1 MGTPGNVDAKTS
13 GHKVLIELINRP
25 GLPEKALVQAI
36 RALGALEVGLQR
48 LTLELF
54 SSLTQIRN
62 IPGKTRE
69 CGLQLPPKL
78 SDGVVDHFRAE

>member
-48 LTLELF
+48 LKIL
-54 SSLTQIRN
+54 RYRA
-62 IPGKTRE
+62 RE
-69 CGLQLPPKL
+69 RRYRESKDQRERE
-78 SDGVVDHFRAE
+78 SYTI